1 MVPLLTGEDS
11 LRRLFAAL
19 TEHTFQVELGVVDPA
34 LSDYL
39 VDMLVRFTNSSEI
52 YRHRS
57 VEGER
62 LEGVAD
68 MLEEAE
74 QREAR
79 PERELRRHIGDF
91 TLFWTGVYP
100 ENLRRIHRRKAK
112 DDLIDYFDQG
122 KRSYLIASNLSSAN
136 VAPPGEVLAEL
147 SDKFEYCVYG
157 LGLVRQQWESKD
169 RPAGGFDLFSN

>member
-1 MVPLLTGEDS
+1 MVPLLAGEDS

-19 TEHTFQVELGVVDPA
+19 TEHTFHVELGVVDPA

-39 VDMLVRFTNSSEI
+39 VDLLVRFTRSSEI

-57 VEGER
+57 AEGER

-79 PERELRRHIGDF
+79 AERELRRHIGDF
-91 TLFWTGVYP
+91 TLFWSGVYP
-100 ENLRRIHRRKAK
+100 EALPRLKSVDRKDFFISYDEAGR
-112 DDLIDYFDQG
+112 Q
-122 KRSYLIASNLSSAN
+122 SYLIASTFEEEPFEEEAAVLRRLSTEFEMCKFGLN
-136 VAPPGEVLAEL
+136 RIRKELDELPAETARRIA
-147 SDKFEYCVYG
+147 E
-157 LGLVRQQWESKD
+157 
-169 RPAGGFDLFSN
+169 AG